1 MKTIEQRIAEGRE
14 YRHIVNIECRAA
26 DEENNY
32 IVDGYATTF
41 EQPYTLFENKDY
53 IVREVIDK
61 DAFDS
66 TDMSDVIMQYDHV
79 GRVYARTGNKTLA
92 LTVDDYGLHIRADL
106 GGTAIGRQLYE
117 EIRGGYTNKMSFGF
131 TVRKDEVTEEPNGE
145 EKDVLLR
152 RIRDI
157 GKLYDVSA
165 VSIPANDTTEITA
178 RSFADGAIA
187 KAETERMN
195 AEIRNTK
202 IKALEDRLKALEE
215 R

>member
-1 MKTIEQRIAEGRE
+1 MKTVDQKIGEGRE
-14 YRHIVNIECRAA
+14 YRRIVNIECRAA
-26 DEENNY
+26 DDENNF

-41 EQPYTLFENKDY
+41 DQPYTLFEGRDY
-53 IVREVIDK
+53 IVREVVDK
-61 DAFDS
+61 DAFEN
-66 TDMSDVIMQYDHV
+66 TDMNDVIMQYDHA
-79 GRVYARTGNKTLA
+79 GRVYARTKNKTLA

-117 EIRGGYTNKMSFGF
+117 EIRGGYTDKMSFGF
-131 TVRKDEVTEEPNGE
+131 TVRGDEVKEINNGD
-145 EKDVLLR
+145 EKPILER
-152 RIRDI
+152 RILDV

-187 KAETERMN
+187 KAETERLN

-202 IKALEDRLKALEE
+202 IKALEDRLKALEG
-215 R
+215 